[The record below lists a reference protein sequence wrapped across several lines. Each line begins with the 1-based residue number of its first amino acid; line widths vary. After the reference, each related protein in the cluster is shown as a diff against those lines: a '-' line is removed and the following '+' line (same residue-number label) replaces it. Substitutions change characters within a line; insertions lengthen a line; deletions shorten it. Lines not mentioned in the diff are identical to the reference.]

1 MPLSIKGPPCLLLF
15 EVSWYNAIQIEFKLL
30 FFLWKI
36 YFVGKK
42 GFLNSEIDTW
52 IHIESK
58 KIWKLN
64 RLSNPPSPMEFPGS
78 LTPYFS
84 KISIPS
90 VVGVRIFSGTTSVSC
105 FLSYENHIG
114 TSIRFQCKKKFSWLK
129 KTHRNKASPKP
140 HNVLSSGHRVK
151 CVKHTIG
158 TSVEQKYIMWWVPEV
173 FIYFKI

>member
-64 RLSNPPSPMEFPGS
+64 RLSNPPI
-78 LTPYFS
+78 PYG
-84 KISIPS
+84 ISWIIDP
-90 VVGVRIFSGTTSVSC
+90 
-105 FLSYENHIG
+105 L
-114 TSIRFQCKKKFSWLK
+114 L
-129 KTHRNKASPKP
+129 
-140 HNVLSSGHRVK
+140 L
-151 CVKHTIG
+151 
-158 TSVEQKYIMWWVPEV
+158 
-173 FIYFKI
+173 